1 MSKPIPVACPKCGG
15 PVHVAP
21 SAGGRGTNDLTS
33 YSADCDRC
41 GMLVDHLSDTGRK
54 DSAIRDYNRWARDY
68 VTPVATTNSITVQS
82 GYTAF
87 RGGLTSSHPS
97 SNAAD
102 NVNASAISAAPELLF
117 DRAFVADI
125 AADVQ
130 YADALERHVTGKSSV
145 RRATA
150 IQTLQAIA
158 GLPMN
163 DLSSLLVWAKSQRF

>member
-1 MSKPIPVACPKCGG
+1 MRNPIPVACPKCSGH
-15 PVHVAP
+15 VHVAP

-68 VTPVATTNSITVQS
+68 VTPVATKNPITVQS
-82 GYTAF
+82 GYMAF
-87 RGGLTSSHPS
+87 RGGVTSSHPS
-97 SNAAD
+97 STAADKVNAA
-102 NVNASAISAAPELLF
+102 AISTAPEMSF
-117 DRAFVADI
+117 ERAFVADI
-125 AADVQ
+125 AADIQ
-130 YADALERHVTGKSSV
+130 YADALERHVTGKSNV

-158 GLPMN
+158 GLPLD